1 MGKLRIVV
9 AFGLAMVS
17 LAAILWCV
25 AAARPVVAPAR
36 PAGPEVPDTWELT
49 AGRTAAE
56 FATQREATTEVVL
69 GRASRADLTGVPAGR
84 IDERQTQVKVTITHR
99 LRMRAAD
106 ELVATLRQG
115 SEFPG
120 GIQRFTDDGFG
131 AIKVLG
137 AVLAPTKRLAPVLTT
152 SAGHTTVEFRV
163 TMLRQ
168 LQPGELMELGF
179 RTPTGR
185 PLIVLR
191 RAVTVFPGEWTTL
204 RVQGVRPSREDPER
218 LEFAVGYYPVSV
230 TLAQDSYGFPD
241 REEEDDFSWATAL
254 GIGTAVVLAWYV
266 LRAMGL
272 AWWRQTAN
280 REFAIGLALAAPTLL
295 IPLVV
300 KEFTPFAYVILFGA
314 VPALAVWHA
323 GRVLPTSPPW
333 TVREV
338 LGVTGLGVLLSVG
351 MLSWSWLHEQLPGRT
366 LLTGAAI
373 AALAAAGSAVGFS
386 ADLGIRMVAVRLAA
400 FAAGSAVALLA
411 LALWARALADGVYP
425 PDSVRLVLSLGWA
438 LIPIAAVAV
447 ATRQWSRRAVV
458 VAVVVSF
465 LVQGWPTE
473 WLDAGSWSLPLAT
486 PGVEPKLGDLP
497 LSPLMRGILGLLLLG
512 FGLLVLRL
520 RRFGGSVRAI
530 SLPAAEGTMIA
541 GLMVLYL
548 TPRGSITIAD
558 SDVPLPLLSITSIV
572 AWLAARWLLVTPHP
586 SVVEPTSPDEH
597 RELIRAALHKRL
609 LLISEQE
616 LYRIGRG
623 KIGAGEMT
631 MEDFDERRHALE
643 EALRLHGRD
652 PETAFATAAGCPP
665 WVNGVYGFVVSLLL
679 SLPFAFLYGRPNG
692 VDLSSFVFDMR
703 YLLALP
709 AFGFLFGYFYPRIRG
724 TQPMTKALY
733 LMAAALATEL
743 SGYLSTLVEPDIGGL
758 DKVQVV
764 AIVGGEV
771 ALVCI
776 GLGLYW
782 EWRLM
787 HLAGEP
793 WARVRNIRSVRSL
806 ATPLLAVLIAA
817 VTTAATSAA
826 GQTVDRILKGDEQ
839 VTTST
844 SR

>member
-9 AFGLAMVS
+9 AFGLALVS
-17 LAAILWCV
+17 LGAILWCLV
-25 AAARPVVAPAR
+25 AARPVEWSTRTPS
-36 PAGPEVPDTWELT
+36 PEVPDTWELT
-49 AGRTAAE
+49 AGRTAAGYAAE
-56 FATQREATTEVVL
+56 REATTEVVV
-69 GRASRADLTGVPAGR
+69 GRASRADLAGVPAGR
-84 IDERQTQVKVTITHR
+84 IDERLRQVKVTVRHR
-99 LRMRAAD
+99 LRMRAED
-106 ELVATLRQG
+106 ELAATLRQG

-152 SAGHTTVEFRV
+152 SAGHTTVEFQV

-168 LQPGELMELGF
+168 FQQGELMELAF
-179 RTPTGR
+179 QEPAGR

-191 RAVTVFPGEWTTL
+191 RAVTVLPGEWTPL
-204 RVQGVRPSREDPER
+204 RVQGVRPSREGPER
-218 LEFAVGYYPVSV
+218 LEFAVGFYPVSV

-241 REEEDDFSWATAL
+241 HQEEDDFSWATAL
-254 GIGTAVVLAWYV
+254 GIGTAVVLVWYLV
-266 LRAMGL
+266 RAMGM
-272 AWWRQTAN
+272 AWWQRTAN
-280 REFAIGLALAAPTLL
+280 REFAIGLLLAAPTLL
-295 IPLVV
+295 IPLVA
-300 KEFTPFAYVILFGA
+300 KDFTPFAYVILFGA

-333 TVREV
+333 TAREA
-338 LGVTGLGVLLSVG
+338 LGVTALGVLLSLG
-351 MLSWSWLHEQLPGRT
+351 MLTWSWLHEQLPPGT
-366 LLTGAAI
+366 LLTGSAI

-386 ADLGIRMVAVRLAA
+386 SDLGIRMVAVRLAA

-411 LALWARALADGVYP
+411 LALWTRALVDGVYP
-425 PDSVRLVLSLGWA
+425 PDSVRLVLGLGWA
-438 LIPIAAVAV
+438 LIPVTAVAV
-447 ATRQWSRRAVV
+447 ATRRWSRRAVV
-458 VAVVVSF
+458 VAVVASL

-473 WLDAGSWSLPLAT
+473 WLDAGSWSLPLAS
-486 PGVEPKLGDLP
+486 PAEPKLGDLP
-497 LSPLMRGILGLLLLG
+497 LSPLMRGVLGLLLLG
-512 FGLLVLRL
+512 FGLLLLRL
-520 RRFGGSVRAI
+520 WRLGGSIEAI
-530 SLPAAEGTMIA
+530 GHPAAEATMIA

-586 SVVEPTSPDEH
+586 SVIEPTSPDEH
-597 RELIRAALHKRL
+597 RELIRSALHKRL

-616 LYRIGRG
+616 LYRLGRG
-623 KIGAGEMT
+623 RIGAGEMT
-631 MEDFDERRHALE
+631 MADFDERRQALE
-643 EALRLHGRD
+643 EALRRHGRD

-665 WVNGVYGFVVSLLL
+665 WVNGVYGFAVSLLL
-679 SLPFAFLYGRPNG
+679 SVPFALLYGSPAG

-703 YLLALP
+703 YLLTLP
-709 AFGFLFGYFYPRIRG
+709 AFGFLFGYFYPRVRG

-743 SGYLSTLVEPDIGGL
+743 SGYLSALVEPDIGGL

-806 ATPLLAVLIAA
+806 ATPLLAVVIAA

-826 GQTVDRILKGDEQ
+826 GQTVDRILQGDEQ
-839 VTTST
+839 VTTT
-844 SR
+844 APK